1 MIAYKF
7 LAAGGIGRFTGFR
20 WEAGTWVDASTAD
33 PCRSGIHACRVADLP
48 IWLDKELWEI
58 ELDGE
63 ILVGERK
70 VVATRARLTQRVDG
84 WTPELARE
92 FGRFC
97 SRRTRA
103 RVGFVPVLSG
113 YVADVD
119 RFVAQNRIAIAG
131 FAAAR
136 AAELRDGPAAYERE
150 RGAQASWLADRL
162 GLGRSGSSAEEK
174 DGSREP

>member
-7 LAAGGIGRFTGFR
+7 LAAGAIGRFTGFR
-20 WEAGTWVDASTAD
+20 WQAGTWVHANTAER
-33 PCRSGIHACRVADLP
+33 CRSGIHACRVADLP
-48 IWLDKELWEI
+48 IWLDTELWEI

-70 VVATRARLTQRVDG
+70 VVATSAQLTQRVER
-84 WTPELARE
+84 WTPELAHE

-103 RVGFVPVLSG
+103 RVGSVPVLSG

-150 RGAQASWLADRL
+150 RRAQASWLADRL
-162 GLGRSGSSAEEK
+162 GLGQKESAEEK
-174 DGSREP
+174 PGSLEP

>member
-1 MIAYKF
+1 VIAYKF
-7 LAAGGIGRFTGFR
+7 LGVGGIGRFTRFR
-20 WEAGTWVDASTAD
+20 WEPGTWVEAQTAD
-33 PCRSGIHACRVADLP
+33 ACRSGIHACRVADLP
-48 IWLDKELWEI
+48 IWLDQELWEI

-63 ILVGERK
+63 IVVGERK
-70 VVATRARLTQRVDG
+70 VVATRGRLTRRVER

-103 RVGFVPVLSG
+103 RVGSVPVLSG

-119 RFVAQNRIAIAG
+119 RFVSQDRIAIAG

-136 AAELRDGPAAYERE
+136 AAELRDGAAAYERE
-150 RGAQASWLADRL
+150 RQAQASWLADRL
-162 GLGRSGSSAEEK
+162 GLH
-174 DGSREP
+174 